1 MRSDLKEFSVRNVSV
16 SVDVV
21 DPEREPELPVDLL
34 IPDGGELGQ
43 AENEFWNLE
52 EPFFYSRHFYR
63 QMI

>member
-34 IPDGGELGQ
+34 IPDGGKLGQ
-43 AENEFWNLE
+43 AENEFCN
-52 EPFFYSRHFYR
+52 
-63 QMI
+63 